1 MFGTGAAKLAAMKN
15 WMRKLAL
22 MMVCASGLAAAEKP
36 MAVKVVVVT
45 TFEIGADTGDKPG
58 EFQYWVEREKL
69 DQKIVVPGVTHP
81 VLTNGKGVLGVVS
94 GTTVRASNQ
103 IMALVL
109 DPRFDFSKTY
119 WLVNGIAGVDPADA
133 SLGSAA
139 WARFVIDGDI
149 AYEIDSREAAK
160 EWPYAII
167 PVGAKKPNEIPKN
180 EGWEPEA
187 MIYEMNPALLARAFA
202 LTKDVTL
209 VDTPAM
215 QAYRATYEGFPN
227 AVKPP
232 FVLIGD
238 SFGSCR
244 YWHGAAMTL
253 WANDWAKLWTK
264 GAGNFVMSDM
274 EDQGIATALTLLT
287 KMGKADF
294 QRVLFLRT
302 GSNYCMPAPKQSVV
316 QSMQAEYAGMVP
328 SIESAYRV
336 GSVVVHDILAQWD
349 TVYAGGVKAP

>member
-1 MFGTGAAKLAAMKN
+1 MKN
-15 WMRKLAL
+15 WMRKVVL
-22 MMVCASGLAAAEKP
+22 MVVCVSGLAAAEKP
-36 MAVKVVVVT
+36 IAVKVVVVT

-81 VLTNGKGVLGVVS
+81 VLTNGQGMLGVVS

-167 PVGAKKPNEIPKN
+167 PIGAKKPNEIPKN

-202 LTKDVTL
+202 LTKDVAL

-244 YWHGAAMTL
+244 YWHGATMTL
-253 WANDWAKLWTK
+253 WTNDWAKLWTK

-302 GSNYCMPAPKQSVV
+302 GSNYCMPAPKQGVV

-336 GSVVVHDILAQWD
+336 GSVVVHDSLARWD
-349 TVYAGGVKAP
+349 AVYAGGVKAP

>member
-1 MFGTGAAKLAAMKN
+1 MKN
-15 WMRKLAL
+15 WMRRVVL
-22 MMVCASGLAAAEKP
+22 MVVCVSGLAAAEKP
-36 MAVKVVVVT
+36 IAVKVVVVT

-81 VLTNGKGVLGVVS
+81 VLTNGQGMLGVVS

-167 PVGAKKPNEIPKN
+167 PIGAKKPNEIPKN

-187 MIYEMNPALLARAFA
+187 MIYELNPALLARAFV
-202 LTKDVTL
+202 LTKEVAL

-244 YWHGAAMTL
+244 YWHGAALTQ

-302 GSNYCMPAPKQSVV
+302 GSNYCMPAPKQGVV

-349 TVYAGGVKAP
+349 AVYAGGVKAP

>member
-1 MFGTGAAKLAAMKN
+1 MKK
-15 WMRKLAL
+15 WMRNVALILAG
-22 MMVCASGLAAAEKP
+22 VSGLGAAEKP
-36 MAVKVVVVT
+36 LAVKVVVVT
-45 TFEIGADTGDKPG
+45 TFEVGTDTGDKPG

-94 GTTVRASNQ
+94 GTTVRSSNQ

-109 DPRFDFSKTY
+109 DPRFDFSKAY

-139 WARFVIDGDI
+139 WARFVVDGDI

-160 EWPYAII
+160 DWPYAII
-167 PVGAKKPNEIPKN
+167 PIGAKKPNEIPKSQ
-180 EGWEPEA
+180 GWEPET

-202 LTKDVTL
+202 LSKDVAL
-209 VDTPAM
+209 VDTPDM

-227 AVKPP
+227 AQKPP

-244 YWHGAAMTL
+244 YWHGVALTQ
-253 WANDWAKLWTK
+253 WANDWTKLWTK
-264 GAGNFVMSDM
+264 GAGNFVMTDM

-287 KMGKADF
+287 KMGKTDF

-302 GSNYCMPAPKQSVV
+302 GSNYCMPAPKQGVV

-336 GSVVVHDILAQWD
+336 GSVVVHDIVAKWD
-349 TVYAGGVKAP
+349 AEYAKGVTGK

>member
-1 MFGTGAAKLAAMKN
+1 MKN
-15 WMRKLAL
+15 WMQKLVVML
-22 MMVCASGLAAAEKP
+22 TCASGLGAAGKP

-45 TFEIGADTGDKPG
+45 TFEIGADAGDKPG

-69 DQKIVVPGVTHP
+69 DQKIIVPGVTHP

-94 GTTVRASNQ
+94 GTTVRSANQ

-160 EWPYAII
+160 DWPYAII
-167 PVGAKKPNEIPKN
+167 PIGAKKPNEIPKN
-180 EGWEPEA
+180 EGWEPET
-187 MIYEMNPALLARAFA
+187 MIYELNPALLARAFA
-202 LTKDVTL
+202 LTKDVAL
-209 VDTPAM
+209 VDTSEM

-227 AVKPP
+227 AMKPP

-253 WANDWAKLWTK
+253 WANDWTKLWTK
-264 GAGNFVMSDM
+264 DAGNFVMSNM

-302 GSNYCMPAPKQSVV
+302 GSNYCMPAPKQGVV
-316 QSMQAEYAGMVP
+316 QSMQTEYAGMVP

-336 GSVVVHDILAQWD
+336 GSVVVHDILAKWETD
-349 TVYAGGVKAP
+349 YAKGVALK

>member
-1 MFGTGAAKLAAMKN
+1 MKK
-15 WMRKLAL
+15 WMRNVALILAG
-22 MMVCASGLAAAEKP
+22 VSGLGAAEKP
-36 MAVKVVVVT
+36 LAVKVVVVT
-45 TFEIGADTGDKPG
+45 TFEVGTDTGDKPG

-69 DQKIVVPGVTHP
+69 DQKMVVPGVTHP

-94 GTTVRASNQ
+94 GTTVRSSNQ

-109 DPRFDFSKTY
+109 DPRFDFSKAY

-139 WARFVIDGDI
+139 WARFVVDGDI

-160 EWPYAII
+160 DWPYAII
-167 PVGAKKPNEIPKN
+167 PIGAKKPNEIPKSQ
-180 EGWEPEA
+180 GWEPET

-202 LTKDVTL
+202 LSKDVAL
-209 VDTPAM
+209 VDTPDM

-227 AVKPP
+227 AQKPP

-244 YWHGAAMTL
+244 YWHGVALTQ
-253 WANDWAKLWTK
+253 WANDWTKLWTK
-264 GAGNFVMSDM
+264 GAGNFVMTDM

-287 KMGKADF
+287 KMGKTDF

-302 GSNYCMPAPKQSVV
+302 GSNYCMPAPKQGVV

-336 GSVVVHDILAQWD
+336 GSVVVHDIVAKWD
-349 TVYAGGVKAP
+349 AEYAKGVTGK

>member
-1 MFGTGAAKLAAMKN
+1 MKK
-15 WMRKLAL
+15 WMRNVALILAG
-22 MMVCASGLAAAEKP
+22 VSGLGAAEKP
-36 MAVKVVVVT
+36 LAVKVVVVT
-45 TFEIGADTGDKPG
+45 TFEVGTDTGDKPG

-94 GTTVRASNQ
+94 GTTVRSSNQ

-109 DPRFDFSKTY
+109 DPRFDFSKAY

-139 WARFVIDGDI
+139 WARFVVDGDI

-160 EWPYAII
+160 DWPYAII
-167 PVGAKKPNEIPKN
+167 PIGAKKPNEIPKSQ
-180 EGWEPEA
+180 GWEPET

-202 LTKDVTL
+202 LSKDVAL
-209 VDTPAM
+209 VDTPDM
-215 QAYRATYEGFPN
+215 QAYRATDEGFPN
-227 AVKPP
+227 AQKPP

-244 YWHGAAMTL
+244 YWHGVALTQ
-253 WANDWAKLWTK
+253 WANDWTKLWTK
-264 GAGNFVMSDM
+264 GAGNFVMTDM

-287 KMGKADF
+287 KMGKTDF

-302 GSNYCMPAPKQSVV
+302 GSNYCMPAPKQGVV

-336 GSVVVHDILAQWD
+336 GSVVVHDIVAKWD
-349 TVYAGGVKAP
+349 AEYAKGVTGK

>member
-1 MFGTGAAKLAAMKN
+1 MKKWMQNVALILAGMG
-15 WMRKLAL
+15 
-22 MMVCASGLAAAEKP
+22 GLGAAEKP
-36 MAVKVVVVT
+36 LAVKVVVVT
-45 TFEIGADTGDKPG
+45 TFEVGADTGDKPG

-69 DQKIVVPGVTHP
+69 DQKITVPGVTHP
-81 VLTNGKGVLGVVS
+81 VLTNGKDVLGVVS

-109 DPRFDFSKTY
+109 DPRFDFSKAY

-139 WARFVIDGDI
+139 WARFVVDGDI

-167 PVGAKKPNEIPKN
+167 PIGAKKPNEIPKSQ
-180 EGWEPEA
+180 GWEPET

-202 LTKDVTL
+202 LTKDVAL
-209 VDTPAM
+209 VDTPDM
-215 QAYRATYEGFPN
+215 QAYRATYAGFPN
-227 AVKPP
+227 AQKPP

-244 YWHGAAMTL
+244 YWHGVALTQ
-253 WANDWAKLWTK
+253 WANDWTKLWTK
-264 GAGNFVMSDM
+264 GAGNFVMTDM
-274 EDQGIATALTLLT
+274 EDQGIATALMLLT

-302 GSNYCMPAPKQSVV
+302 GSNYCMPAPKQGVV
-316 QSMQAEYAGMVP
+316 QSMQPEYAGMVP

-336 GSVVVHDILAQWD
+336 GSVVVHDIVAKWE
-349 TVYAGGVKAP
+349 TEYAKGVK